1 MDQETEEEGGKNR
14 LRKFK
19 SLNDK
24 MFSLEGI
31 WEQPPNP
38 QIPGADEGRAPAPLP
53 GPQGP
58 AICFAT
64 CLPRWGGAG
73 KHPSI
78 HPTDTH
84 SGLPPARLTGTRS
97 LGERRAQGQ
106 SQGEAQTSSG
116 EPKPEQPAMSW
127 EGQAPAGQ
135 GRARFMERD
144 GPATLLLHAWG
155 GLGAGRGGGAHLCF
169 LSACRTWGS

>member
-1 MDQETEEEGGKNR
+1 
-14 LRKFK
+14 
-19 SLNDK
+19 

-38 QIPGADEGRAPAPLP
+38 QTPGAEEGRA
-53 GPQGP
+53 P

-78 HPTDTH
+78 HPTDSH
-84 SGLPPARLTGTRS
+84 SGLPPARLPGTRS
-97 LGERRAQGQ
+97 LGRAEG
-106 SQGEAQTSSG
+106 SG
-116 EPKPEQPAMSW
+116 PEPGGGPEQLGGHEPEQPAVSW
-127 EGQAPAGQ
+127 EGQAPAGR

-144 GPATLLLHAWG
+144 GPETLLFHAWG
-155 GLGAGRGGGAHLCF
+155 GLGAGRGGSAHLCF